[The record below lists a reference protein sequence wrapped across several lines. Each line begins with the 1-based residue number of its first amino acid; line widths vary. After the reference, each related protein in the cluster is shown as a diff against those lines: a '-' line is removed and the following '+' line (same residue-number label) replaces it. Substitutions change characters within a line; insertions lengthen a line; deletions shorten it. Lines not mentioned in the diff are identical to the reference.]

1 VKLASNGGRSL
12 CTGGITLVEIL
23 IVVAVLSL
31 LWALLLPALASS
43 AHTGRRVKC
52 VNNLRQLG
60 LCAAIYADENE
71 AAFPPRG
78 RPFWMEELR
87 PCYQDLS
94 VLECPADAVAASFLT
109 SAVES
114 YMAPRSYFINGWND
128 YFNERLSADGFK
140 AYMDYSLRAGMPQS
154 EVSQPSE
161 TILFGEKLP
170 LSQHI
175 HMDLLQGNGND
186 LEEVDHARHSRSA
199 NYSFVDGS
207 ARLLR
212 SGECIAPVNLWA
224 LTPAWRQESTSSR

>member
-1 VKLASNGGRSL
+1 VNLASHDGRSL
-12 CTGGITLVEIL
+12 RTGGITLVEIL
-23 IVVAVLSL
+23 VVVAVVSL
-31 LWALLLPALASS
+31 LWALLLPALAGS
-43 AHTGRRVKC
+43 AHTVRRVKC

-94 VLECPADAVAASFLT
+94 VLECPSDPVAASFIT

-128 YFNERLSADGFK
+128 YFNERLSADGFT
-140 AYMDYSLRAGMPQS
+140 AYMDYSLRAGMP
-154 EVSQPSE
+154 EGNVSAPSE

-175 HMDLLQGNGND
+175 HMDLLQGDGND
-186 LEEVDHARHSRSA
+186 LEEVDHARHSGGA

-207 ARLLR
+207 ARFLR
-212 SGECIAPVNLWA
+212 SGECISPVNLWA
-224 LTPAWRQESTSSR
+224 VTAFWRQQAVSAP